1 MNTFLNLHG
10 KIYQG
15 DLTEVL
21 DESTPPAIG
30 TGRPERIGNTL
41 YPVAT
46 EASLRKAIDE
56 SCTYYRDNYDNYELE
71 EGVNYPSEAWARSQ
85 GAKTLP
91 IELPATE
98 IRIHEDIEVPANMQI
113 RGAGNWSGST
123 LRFYD
128 EACLQLLGD
137 MQQDSLLYKPFGGGL
152 DRVQLSGNTG
162 SLIELYGSFQD
173 LRMTNLHVVS
183 KGSPTADIWHSRLAT
198 MRGTQF
204 GLVDTRQS
212 HLKELKV
219 RDCQFESGNTS
230 LYLTAPMRC
239 EIVGNQFLYGQ
250 LGIAAHEAAE
260 FYVANNTFNGG
271 LKCPAIIEGS
281 NTNGW
286 VTFANN
292 AMNGCER
299 GAQLYLA
306 NSSREVAD
314 ANNFWNGG
322 LDSRAVDY
330 YNKQSSVRHGYGV
343 FKEGDAL

>member
-1 MNTFLNLHG
+1 MKVSVTTDEG
-10 KIYQG
+10 KVFSG
-15 DLTEVL
+15 DLLASEH
-21 DESTPPAIG
+21 PPAVG
-30 TGRPERIGNTL
+30 TGKPRREGNTL
-41 YPVAT
+41 YPNAT

-56 SCTYYRDNYDNYELE
+56 SWKYYRGQYENYELE
-71 EGVNYPSEAWARSQ
+71 ENVNYPSEAWARSQ

-91 IELPATE
+91 IELPASE

-123 LRFYD
+123 LRFYN

-137 MQQDSLLYKPFGGGL
+137 MQKDGALYKPFGGGI
-152 DRVQLSGNTG
+152 DRVQLSGNSG
-162 SLIELYGSFQD
+162 SLVELYGSFQD
-173 LRMTNLHVVS
+173 LRLTNLHVVS
-183 KGSPTADIWHSRLAT
+183 KGSPTADVWHSRVAT
-198 MRGTQF
+198 LRSTGF
-204 GLVDTRQS
+204 GLVDTRQP

-219 RDCQFESGNTS
+219 RNCQFESGNTA
-230 LYLTAPMRC
+230 LYLTAPMRS
-239 EIVGNQFLYGQ
+239 EIVGNQFLYGE

-260 FYVANNTFNGG
+260 FYVANNSFNGG

-292 AMNGCER
+292 AMDGCER

-306 NSSREVAD
+306 NASREVAD

-322 LDSRAVDY
+322 LNPLAVDY
-330 YNKQSSVRHGYGV
+330 YNKQSSVRYGYGV